1 MKLTGAMDARARAK
15 LLSRYRFL
23 FKATVATF
31 GGSVVFIGLGVLTM
45 LFAAEPRILG
55 AGLLAASLSGLLAYK
70 MVLSTMKL
78 IEASGDEF
86 GWRDA

>member
-1 MKLTGAMDARARAK
+1 MKLTGAMDARSRAR

-31 GGSVVFIGLGVLTM
+31 GGSVVFVGFGALAL
-45 LFAAEPRILG
+45 LFAADSTILG
-55 AGLLAASLSGLLAYK
+55 IALLAASLSGLLAYK

-78 IEASGDEF
+78 IDASTEEH
-86 GWRDA
+86 GWQDA

>member
-1 MKLTGAMDARARAK
+1 MKLTGAMDAQSRSK

-31 GGSVVFIGLGVLTM
+31 GGSVVFVGLGVLTM
-45 LFAAEPRILG
+45 LFAADGKILG
-55 AGLLAASLSGLLAYK
+55 LGLLAASLSGLLAYK

-78 IEASGDEF
+78 IDASADEPS
-86 GWRDA
+86 WQDA

>member
-1 MKLTGAMDARARAK
+1 MDAQSRAR

-31 GGSVVFIGLGVLTM
+31 GGSIVFVALGVLT
-45 LFAAEPRILG
+45 LVFAADSMILG
-55 AGLLAASLSGLLAYK
+55 LGLLAASLSGLLAYK

-78 IEASGDEF
+78 IEASAEES
-86 GWRDA
+86 GWSDAQF